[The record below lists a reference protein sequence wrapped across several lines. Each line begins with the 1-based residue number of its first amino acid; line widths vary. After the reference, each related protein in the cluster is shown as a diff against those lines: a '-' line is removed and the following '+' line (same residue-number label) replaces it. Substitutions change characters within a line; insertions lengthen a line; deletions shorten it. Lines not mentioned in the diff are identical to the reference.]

1 MLVSASEENIGQIA
15 TPLANAI
22 DGLLNLDP
30 DGLGDTELAEA
41 TLELHRSR
49 PGWPPP

>member
-15 TPLANAI
+15 TPSANAI